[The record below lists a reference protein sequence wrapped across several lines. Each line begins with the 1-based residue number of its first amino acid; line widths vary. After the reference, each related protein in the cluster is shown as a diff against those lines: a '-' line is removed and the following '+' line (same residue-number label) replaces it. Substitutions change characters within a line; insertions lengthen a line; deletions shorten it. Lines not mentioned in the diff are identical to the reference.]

1 MPFQDDMSLCTKVVH
16 VDLRKKPRTAI
27 NKLNYIYIYIY
38 IYYKASESG
47 FSLEPAMQWVVVVP
61 RWRDK
66 LDATRVSQP
75 LSAGTQLPEATALD

>member
-1 MPFQDDMSLCTKVVH
+1 M
-16 VDLRKKPRTAI
+16 DLRKKPRTAI
-27 NKLNYIYIYIY
+27 NKLNFIYIYIY
-38 IYYKASESG
+38 KKAAASG